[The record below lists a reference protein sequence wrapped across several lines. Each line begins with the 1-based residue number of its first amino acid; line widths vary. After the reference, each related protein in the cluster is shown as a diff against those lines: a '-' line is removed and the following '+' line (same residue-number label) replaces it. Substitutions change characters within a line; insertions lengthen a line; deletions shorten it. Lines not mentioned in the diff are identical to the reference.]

1 MVAPVVGGVT
11 VVGVYVVG
19 DETVVG
25 TRVDGVPVG
34 LTVGGVTVGVTVGS
48 VAGMPVV
55 DSAHFFTV
63 VVDPTGARMTA
74 GASSS

>member
-1 MVAPVVGGVT
+1 MWVQVP
-11 VVGVYVVG
+11 
-19 DETVVG
+19 VVG

-55 DSAHFFTV
+55 DSVKRTKMKSIIYLEPNISYRF
-63 VVDPTGARMTA
+63 R
-74 GASSS
+74 SI